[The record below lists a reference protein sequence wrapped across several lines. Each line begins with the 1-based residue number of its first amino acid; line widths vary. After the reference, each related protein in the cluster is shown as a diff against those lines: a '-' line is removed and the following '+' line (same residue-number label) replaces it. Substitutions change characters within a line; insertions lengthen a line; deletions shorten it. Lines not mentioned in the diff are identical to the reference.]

1 MKRQM
6 QSRPFAVAL
15 FALGMAGSVI
25 SHLPAAGA
33 QSAPSQPAAPPNPTR
48 AQVVQ
53 MMKDISNW
61 GRWGKDDEI
70 GTFNLI
76 TPAKR
81 KAAAALVK
89 EGISVSLAHTLDK
102 EVLPDNPTPFKQEFF
117 MGPNGKMRDGA
128 AMDIISS
135 TYHATTT
142 THMDSLCHYI
152 YEGKTYNGW
161 EIEKYHQATVTR
173 EGFGEGPGCMKN
185 SILGFKNGLLTRGVL
200 VDLPLMKGIKWLEPG
215 TAVTIADLEAWEK
228 FSGARIGSGDALFLR
243 TGRFA
248 RRAALGPWP
257 AAREAAGFHVSV
269 MPWFKQRDVALI
281 SSDAVQDVQPSNI
294 DGFPRPI
301 HMISIN
307 TLGMPMIDVADLE
320 DVAKEAARLKRW
332 EFMLTI
338 AALPA
343 PGGSGSPVNPIATF

>member
-1 MKRQM
+1 MKHDIRIGLALCAVLAVGAGGAAQ
-6 QSRPFAVAL
+6 QS
-15 FALGMAGSVI
+15 GMPV
-25 SHLPAAGA
+25 
-33 QSAPSQPAAPPNPTR
+33 NPTR
-48 AQVVQ
+48 EQVVQ
-53 MMKDISNW
+53 MMKEISNW
-61 GRWGKDDEI
+61 GRWGKDDER
-70 GTFNLI
+70 GTFNLV

-89 EGISVSLAHTLDK
+89 EGLSVSLAHTLDK
-102 EVLPDNPTPFKQEFF
+102 EVFPDNPTPFKQEFL
-117 MGPNGKMRDGA
+117 MGPDGKLRPGA
-128 AMDIISS
+128 MMDVISS

-142 THMDSLCHYI
+142 THLDSLCHYI
-152 YEGKTYNGW
+152 FEGKTYNGW
-161 EIEKYHQATVTR
+161 DVEEYHKATPTR
-173 EGFGEGPGCMKN
+173 PGFGEGPGCTKN
-185 SILGFKNGLLTRGVL
+185 SILGFKDGLLTRGVL
-200 VDLPLMKGIKWLEPG
+200 VDLPLMKGVKWLEPG

-228 FSGARIGSGDALFLR
+228 FAGVTIGSGDALFLR

-269 MPWFKQRDVALI
+269 MPWFKRRDIALI

-294 DGFPRPI
+294 EGFPRPI
-301 HMISIN
+301 HMLSIN

-320 DVAKEAARLKRW
+320 EVARVAAKLKRW
-332 EFMLTI
+332 EFMLTV

>member
-1 MKRQM
+1 MRLM
-6 QSRPFAVAL
+6 GLRLVIVVVV
-15 FALGMAGSVI
+15 LGAGGWW
-25 SHLPAAGA
+25 PGA
-33 QSAPSQPAAPPNPTR
+33 PVLSGRAQAPGAAAPRNPTR
-48 AQVVQ
+48 AEVVQ

-61 GRWGKDDEI
+61 GRWGAADEI

-81 KAAAALVK
+81 REAAALVR
-89 EGISVSLAHTLDK
+89 EGLSVSMAHTLDK
-102 EVLPDNPTPFKQEFF
+102 EVLADNPTPFKIEFL
-117 MGPNGKMRDGA
+117 MGPDGKMRPGA
-128 AMDIISS
+128 AMDVISS

-152 YEGKTYNGW
+152 FEGKTYNGW
-161 EIEKYHQATVTR
+161 EIEKYHQATPTR

-185 SILGFKNGLLTRGVL
+185 SILGFKDGLVTRGVL
-200 VDLPLMKGIKWLEPG
+200 VDIPLMRGVPYLEPG
-215 TAVTIADLEAWEK
+215 TPIYASDLEAWEK
-228 FSGARIGSGDALFLR
+228 YSGVRIGSGDALFLR

-248 RRAALGPWP
+248 RRAEKGPWP

-269 MPWFKQRDVALI
+269 MPWFKQRDIALI

-294 DGFPRPI
+294 EGFPRPI
-301 HMISIN
+301 HMLSIN

-320 DVAKEAARLKRW
+320 AVARVAARLKRW
-332 EFMLTI
+332 AFMLTV

>member
-1 MKRQM
+1 MTVFA
-6 QSRPFAVAL
+6 RPARLAAAMLVAVGLAAFSNSPGL
-15 FALGMAGSVI
+15 RAQTAAPAAA
-25 SHLPAAGA
+25 LPA
-33 QSAPSQPAAPPNPTR
+33 NPTR

-61 GRWGKDDEI
+61 GRWGKDDEL

-76 TPAKR
+76 TPEKR

-89 EGISVSLAHTLDK
+89 EGLSISLAHTLDK
-102 EVLPDNPTPFKQEFF
+102 EVLPDNPTPFKQEFL
-117 MGPNGKMRDGA
+117 MGPDGKMGRSA
-128 AMDIISS
+128 AMDVISS

-152 YEGKTYNGW
+152 FEGKTYNGW
-161 EIEKYHQATVTR
+161 DIDKYHQATPTR
-173 EGFGEGPGCMKN
+173 PGFGEGPGCLKN
-185 SILGFKNGLLTRGVL
+185 SILGFKNGLLTRGIL
-200 VDLPLMKGIKWLEPG
+200 VDIPLMKGVKWLEPG
-215 TAVTIADLEAWEK
+215 TPVTVADLEAWEK
-228 FSGARIGSGDALFLR
+228 FAGIRIGSGDALFLR

-269 MPWFKQRDVALI
+269 MPWFKARDVALI

-320 DVAKEAARLKRW
+320 EVARTAGRLKRW
-332 EFMLTI
+332 EFMVTV